1 MAITKIHPIK
11 STLNL
16 AIDYIVNGDKTDE
29 QILVSTHKCH
39 QETAHTQ
46 FLRTRNDAGTKGNVL
61 ARHLIQSF
69 LPGETTPEIA
79 HQIGMELCK
88 KILKNEYEFVLSTHI
103 DKGHIHN
110 HIIFNNVNMV
120 TGRCYQSNKKSYHQI
135 RYQSDKLCKEN
146 NLSVIDEFYE
156 SYKKKY
162 KTNGKSWY
170 ENEQAKRGTSWKSR
184 LQFDIYRM
192 IKQSKDW
199 DDFLK
204 KMADLGYQIKYG
216 KHIAF
221 KPKDKLRFIR
231 SKTIGEDYTEER
243 LKERIAEISS
253 IKTPA
258 VKKRIGNVI
267 DMNTNVKVKESKGYE
282 YWATK
287 HNLNTMAESV
297 IFLREQGIKSV
308 KQLDEYIQKA
318 ADERQN
324 LQNKIKVIDEEMLL
338 LSATM
343 EQVNTVKKYRA
354 HYKEYKANPSDKSFF
369 EEYKAQITLYENALS
384 ELKKSYS
391 KLPDSKDI
399 LSKLDKLQEKKNTL
413 MQEYSSTKSTMDEL
427 YQIRKNYGIYMD
439 KEMER

>member
-16 AIDYIVNGDKTDE
+16 AIDYITNSEKTDE
-29 QILVSTHKCH
+29 KVLVSSFKCH
-39 QETAHTQ
+39 PSTAHIQ
-46 FLRTRNDAGTKGNVL
+46 FMKTREDNDTKGTVL

-69 LPGETTPEIA
+69 LPGEVDPIKANE
-79 HQIGMELCK
+79 IGMELCK
-88 KILKNEYEFVLSTHI
+88 KILKEDYEFVLATHI
-103 DKGHIHN
+103 DRGHIH
-110 HIIFNNVNMV
+110 IFNNVNYK
-120 TGRCYQSNKKSYHQI
+120 TGKCYQSNKKTYHKI
-135 RYQSDKLCKEN
+135 RYQSDELCKEN
-146 NLSVIDEFYE
+146 KLSVIDKYYE
-156 SYKKKY
+156 AYKRKY
-162 KTNGKSWY
+162 KTAGKSWY

-287 HNLNTMAESV
+287 HNINTMAESV

-324 LQNKIKVIDEEMLL
+324 IQEKIKAIDKEMQK
-338 LSATM
+338 LSTTM
-343 EQVNTVKKYRA
+343 EQVHTVKKHRA
-354 HYKEYKANPSDKSFF
+354 CYKEYTANPSDKAFF

-391 KLPDSKDI
+391 KLPNSKDI
-399 LSKLDKLQEKKNTL
+399 LAELDKLQEKKNTL
-413 MQEYSSTKSTMDEL
+413 MQEYSLNKEQFYDL
-427 YQIRKNYGIYMD
+427 VQYRKNYENYYG
-439 KEMER
+439 KEVER

>member
-427 YQIRKNYGIYMD
+427 YHIRKNYGIYMG